1 MRPSKIVVLSVL
13 MMVLASPCV
22 ALAEGP
28 PPPLKITE
36 MAVTTKIVRG
46 NPIDSVHRISSASV
60 KALYCFTRLTSE
72 SGEETTIKHVWFR
85 DGAKVGEYEL
95 PVKGERWRTYSK
107 KAVDKGLTGEWRVD
121 VLDSEGKLLKS
132 VKFRMN

>member
-1 MRPSKIVVLSVL
+1 MRRVKIVLFTVL
-13 MMVLASPCV
+13 MMVLAYASV

-28 PPPLKITE
+28 PSTLKITE
-36 MAVTTKIVRG
+36 IAVTTKIARG
-46 NPIDSVHRISSASV
+46 NPIDAVHRISSTSV

-72 SGEETTIKHVWFR
+72 SGEETTIKHVWYR
-85 DGAKVGEYEL
+85 DGAKVAEYDL

-107 KAVDKGLTGEWRVD
+107 KTVGKGMSGDWRVD
-121 VLDSEGKLLKS
+121 VLDSAGNLLKS

>member
-1 MRPSKIVVLSVL
+1 MNLSKYYFTACCLFLIILSGVLTVQ
-13 MMVLASPCV
+13 A
-22 ALAEGP
+22 AETGM
-28 PPPLKITE
+28 KITE

-60 KALYCFTRLTSE
+60 KALYCFTRLQSEIGKETS
-72 SGEETTIKHVWFR
+72 IRHVWYR
-85 DGAKVGEYEL
+85 DEIKVGEYLL

-107 KAVDKGLTGEWRVD
+107 KMIEKGWVGDWRVEA
-121 VLDSEGKLLKS
+121 LDSGGHLLKV

>member
-1 MRPSKIVVLSVL
+1 MKISRIFLFSILLVIVQDFY
-13 MMVLASPCV
+13 VLAETPDGLRI
-22 ALAEGP
+22 A
-28 PPPLKITE
+28 E

-72 SGEETTIKHVWFR
+72 TGNETAIKHVWYK
-85 DGAKVGEYEL
+85 DDEKVAEYEL
-95 PVKGERWRTYSK
+95 PVKGTKWRTYSMK
-107 KAVDKGLTGEWRVD
+107 SVMKGMSGDWRVD
-121 VLDSEGKLLKS
+121 AFDSEGKLLGS

>member
-1 MRPSKIVVLSVL
+1 MNLPRLFFLTCCLTLVV
-13 MMVLASPCV
+13 AFGAV
-22 ALAEGP
+22 AAWAGENRLRV
-28 PPPLKITE
+28 TE

-46 NPIDSVHRISSASV
+46 NPIDAVHRISSASV

-72 SGEETTIKHVWFR
+72 TGEETSIRHVWYR
-85 DGAKVGEYEL
+85 DGAKVAEYQL

-107 KAVDKGLTGEWRVD
+107 KAVDKGVAGDWRVD
-121 VLDSEGKLLKS
+121 ALDSEGKLLKS